1 MKFIYSGRY
10 LRPSVEVY
18 SWILELVTGYST
30 RSLLGATCPLMY
42 QLRLAEGNEL
52 KEEQLA
58 VSVSPGL

>member
-1 MKFIYSGRY
+1 M
-10 LRPSVEVY
+10 EVY
-18 SWILELVTGYST
+18 SWSLELVTGYST
-30 RSLLGATCPLMY
+30 KSLLGATCPLMY